1 MKIIYAMPQIK
12 VLDRHIIT
20 VEERLKAQKLDPN
33 YEKQLAKHVQPNK
46 IKPVKVSQAFSKG
59 EKDLWKEMDQIK
71 QRTVRETQM
80 EETKRQTFYEQKLYV
95 GIPVP
100 TKKQL
105 NKDKFGQN
113 TEDRL
118 DEWEKNQVKRMF
130 REYDKDK
137 TGLTK
142 EDLKKLMRRLAQDD
156 CIIGKVPFL
165 SDAEVSLIS

>member
-1 MKIIYAMPQIK
+1 
-12 VLDRHIIT
+12 
-20 VEERLKAQKLDPN
+20 
-33 YEKQLAKHVQPNK
+33 
-46 IKPVKVSQAFSKG
+46 
-59 EKDLWKEMDQIK
+59 MDQIK

-137 TGLTK
+137 NGLTK

-165 SDAEVSLIS
+165 SDSEVSLIS